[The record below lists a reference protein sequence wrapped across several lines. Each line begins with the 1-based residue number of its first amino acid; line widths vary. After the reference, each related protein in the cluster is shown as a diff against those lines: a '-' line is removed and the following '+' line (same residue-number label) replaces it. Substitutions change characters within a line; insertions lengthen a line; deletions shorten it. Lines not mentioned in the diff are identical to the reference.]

1 MAANP
6 LGAAS
11 SAFFQRSSVLLSITT
26 WQPNFLASST
36 LALRPTTPT
45 MGERPRI
52 LDIGCGNGS
61 LTNFIAQQGYEVV
74 GIEESESGIK
84 LASENFPD
92 CKFIQGSIYNLP
104 YQKLEDKFDVAICL
118 EVIEH
123 LFYPKELV
131 RAAKKVLKP
140 NGRLMITTPY
150 HGYLKN
156 LMLAV
161 TGKMDKHF
169 TALWDGGHI
178 KFFSVKS
185 LTSLLESEN
194 CTDINFKFAG
204 RYPYLWKTMLCSSA
218 LIKSE

>member
-1 MAANP
+1 M
-6 LGAAS
+6 
-11 SAFFQRSSVLLSITT
+11 
-26 WQPNFLASST
+26 
-36 LALRPTTPT
+36 
-45 MGERPRI
+45 

-74 GIEESESGIK
+74 GVEESESGIK
-84 LASENFPD
+84 LASDNFTD
-92 CKFIQGSIYNLP
+92 CQFIQGSIYNLP
-104 YQKLEDKFDVAICL
+104 YAELSDKFDIVISL

-140 NGRLMITTPY
+140 HGRLIITTPY

-169 TALWDGGHI
+169 TALWDCGHI
-178 KFFSVKS
+178 KFFYVKT
-185 LTSLLESEN
+185 LTTLLESEN
-194 CTDINFKFAG
+194 YTDINFKFAG
-204 RYPYLWKTMLCSSA
+204 RYPYLWKSMLCSSR
-218 LIKSE
+218 LSQLEST